1 MRWKREARIFKT
13 DRDIKEVRPMISDIK
28 QTVKTLE
35 DELEKLKE
43 YL

>member
-1 MRWKREARIFKT
+1 MCRKRETRIFKT
-13 DRDIKEVRPMISDIK
+13 DRDIKEVRPMISDII